1 MHWLL
6 LTLAVYLA
14 ALAVYRRWPRPW
26 TNPVALAVTVLL
38 LAVGSSRAL
47 GDYQAGTRALVW
59 LLKPAVV
66 ALGYAMHREWQA
78 IRRHAFRFLLG
89 VAAGAATSLLATP
102 LLARALG
109 APETLQRALAFKSVT
124 SGIAVD
130 LAPLYGAD
138 PALTVPLVILT
149 GILGAAFG
157 VPVLRTLGC
166 GAPSFWERRWVP
178 QATGS
183 EPRGPPRK
191 EPRRSPPGA
200 WRWRWQ
206 AFVPASSRPC
216 FCPGSASVRMKPRC
230 RTSKPPYAT
239 P

>member
-78 IRRHAFRFLLG
+78 IRRHALRFLLG

-157 VPVLRTLGC
+157 VPVLRTLGVRC
-166 GAPSFWERRWVP
+166 PFLLGTALGTASHGIGTARAAEEGAEALAAGGLAMAV
-178 QATGS
+178 AGLCTGLLAPLLL
-183 EPRGPPRK
+183 PRIGL
-191 EPRRSPPGA
+191 G
-200 WRWRWQ
+200 
-206 AFVPASSRPC
+206 
-216 FCPGSASVRMKPRC
+216 
-230 RTSKPPYAT
+230 
-239 P
+239 